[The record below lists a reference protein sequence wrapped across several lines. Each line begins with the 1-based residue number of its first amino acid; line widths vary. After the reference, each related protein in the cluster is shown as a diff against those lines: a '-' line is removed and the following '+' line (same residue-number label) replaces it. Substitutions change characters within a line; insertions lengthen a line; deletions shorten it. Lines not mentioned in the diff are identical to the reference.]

1 MARTKLKPEGAYEQ
15 AIYDYLEE
23 NASDVLVDLINAS
36 EKTLN
41 GCMGFIKGEAQKQA
55 KNGVAMI
62 EDKVVFGWAVHY
74 FQEESIKET
83 KKEYTG
89 KVVHTDTPPKKK
101 PEPKKEEIKK
111 EAPQLEGQMDI
122 FAFLN

>member
-1 MARTKLKPEGAYEQ
+1 MARTNLKPDGAYEQ
-15 AIYDYLEE
+15 AIYNYLEE
-23 NASDVLVDLINAS
+23 NASNVLVDLINAS

-89 KVVHTDTPPKKK
+89 KVVHTDTPPKKQETK
-101 PEPKKEEIKK
+101 KAEVKKEE
-111 EAPQLEGQMDI
+111 PQLTGQMDI
-122 FAFLN
+122 FDFLN